1 MLDTMSHDDV
11 LRLLRA
17 KCIEAGSIAA
27 FARKS
32 GCNRTQVHAVM
43 SLKEKLAPAILNA
56 LGLMKI
62 VTYEPKPPP
71 SLQK

>member
-1 MLDTMSHDDV
+1 MNHDDV
-11 LRLLRA
+11 LRLLRT
-17 KCIEAGSIAA
+17 KCIEAGSITA
-27 FARKS
+27 FARKN
-32 GCNRTQVHAVM
+32 GCNRTHVHAVI

-71 SLQK
+71 SLPST